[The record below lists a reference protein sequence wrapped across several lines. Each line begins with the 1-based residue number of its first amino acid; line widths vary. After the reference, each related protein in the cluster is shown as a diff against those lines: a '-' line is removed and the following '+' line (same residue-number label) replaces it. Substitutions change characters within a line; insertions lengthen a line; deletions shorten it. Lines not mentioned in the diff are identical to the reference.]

1 MAETCMELEDS
12 YSINKIDN
20 QLLIIEQ
27 LTLTIQIKHEPNKL
41 VSAIIKLKMF
51 SNFCTALSYF

>member
-1 MAETCMELEDS
+1 MELEDS